1 MIASLSG
8 EVLSIALD
16 HAVIECGGVGYQ
28 FLATPRTLGTL
39 VRGEHARVMTS
50 LAVKEDAMTLY
61 GFTADEDRAMFHQL
75 QVVSGLG
82 PKLALACLSVL
93 EPDEIA
99 TAINNGDAK
108 KLQTIPGVG
117 KRMSERMAL
126 ELKDKVKG
134 FITQPAGDDA
144 WAASQSSLPVG
155 SGAMVDTVVE
165 ALVGLGFTEKAARPV
180 VEAFVAESEDVET
193 LETATVLR
201 ASLAALSGKK

>member
-61 GFTADEDRAMFHQL
+61 GFTDDEDRAMFHQL

-93 EPDEIA
+93 EPVEIA
-99 TAINNGDAK
+99 NAINNGDAK

-144 WAASQSSLPVG
+144 SAASQSSPPVG